1 MKKQINEILNYHLE
15 HTTILNLKTSDS
27 LYLHQIIYENLKNRW
42 SSRVF
47 DLFFQDIREAFFT
60 DIKGLSEKTVNF
72 KDVKDIFN
80 KSTNTTFK
88 NHILD
93 SIDFK
98 NSLIIEVGQKIDV
111 DYLENSYH
119 KLKNQNIKNI
129 IISNQDFDSVYVKN
143 IEMSKPELSE
153 IEEIVSNFF
162 RIREVQ
168 VSTDVIKQASNFLT
182 GLPITSIQSML
193 EFALFQKK
201 EKKIDFFKTLL
212 KEKKSFFKLNVSM
225 DFIEDDETIADLG
238 GQNSLKQWLKERQKA
253 FSPKA
258 RELGIPYPKGVL
270 LVGIQGCGKSLT
282 AKAVGGLW
290 RLPLLKMDFSLL
302 FTSNKTAEET
312 FKENLKVAENL
323 APVILWLD
331 EIDKLFSASSS
342 GAVELKRIFATFLTW
357 LQEKKELVFV
367 IATANKIDDIPP
379 ELLRKGRFDEIFFLD
394 LPSKKERFEIF
405 KIHITKKKL
414 DSTSMNIE
422 LFAEKT
428 EFFSGAEIE
437 QIVISALYRAFYSSK
452 AVNEKDFL
460 YTIEQTIPFYKTYE
474 EEIKKLKDW
483 ATHKA
488 RKASDNQE
496 LYELF
501 D

>member
-1 MKKQINEILNYHLE
+1 MKKQIKEILKYHLE
-15 HTTILNLKTSDS
+15 HTTVLNLKTSDS
-27 LYLHQIIYENLKNRW
+27 LYLHQIIYENLKDR
-42 SSRVF
+42 SSNRVF
-47 DLFFQDIREAFFT
+47 DIFFQNIREVFFT
-60 DIKGLSEKTVNF
+60 EIKGLSEKTVIF
-72 KDVKDIFN
+72 KEFN
-80 KSTNTTFK
+80 ENYEKSFK
-88 NHILD
+88 EYILD
-93 SIDFK
+93 FNDSK
-98 NSLIIEVGQKIDV
+98 NAIIIEIGQKIDV
-111 DYLENSYH
+111 NYLENIYH
-119 KLKNQNIKNI
+119 KLKNKNIKNI
-129 IISNQDFDSVYVKN
+129 IISNQNYDSIYIKN
-143 IEMSKPELSE
+143 IDILQPEQSE

-162 RIREVQ
+162 RIRGVQ
-168 VSTDVIKQASNFLT
+168 VSIDFIKQTSSYLT
-182 GLPITSIQSML
+182 GLPITSIQNTL
-193 EFALFQKK
+193 EYALFQKK
-201 EKKIDFFKTLL
+201 ENKIDFFKTLL

-225 DFIEDDETIADLG
+225 DFIEEDENITDLG

-282 AKAVGGLW
+282 AKAVAGLW
-290 RLPLLKMDFSLL
+290 KLPLLKMDFSLL

-312 FKENLKVAENL
+312 FKENLKIAETL
-323 APVILWLD
+323 SPIILWLD

-394 LPSKKERFEIF
+394 LPSKKERIDIF
-405 KIHITKKKL
+405 KIH
-414 DSTSMNIE
+414 MNKRDINLNESDIE
-422 LFAEKT
+422 NFANKT

-437 QIVISALYRAFYSSK
+437 QIVISAIYRAFDSSR
-452 AVNEKDFL
+452 AITEKDFL
-460 YTIEQTIPFYKTYE
+460 YSIEQTIPFYKTYE

-501 D
+501 N